1 MSSQQVYFL
10 SDFLANGSC
19 IMCMTGRCNRKESH
33 GEPFPQ
39 QFCQFIQNPTK
50 IRVVDDSIKKAKLD
64 FGNKKA
70 FFTTCNYVNGNC
82 RNCESGRTKMITIN
96 NQKITICYPD
106 STKIKHQMPVGL
118 HCDFK
123 LVLKGNNFD
132 ISILPFQQK
141 KIQREEPVTK
151 IVVQD
156 TTSLTEQNFPTLSG
170 NVSNTS
176 NTSSNMLDFKQIK
189 DSMEKENNEKEK
201 FRLEEEQKRQIC
213 PILYD
218 SSKKTSND
226 DSLLLIKKINDLQ
239 KIIKL
244 MEEKNNKNEWIIKNS
259 TRYDDIYDDMK
270 SLNTIITEQYLSTN
284 FGDYL
289 LA

>member
-1 MSSQQVYFL
+1 MAIQQIYFL
-10 SDFLANGSC
+10 SDFLRNDSC

-33 GEPFPQ
+33 GEPFPK

-50 IRVVDDSIKKAKLD
+50 IRGVDDSIKKAKLD
-64 FGNKKA
+64 FGNKKP

-82 RNCESGRTKMITIN
+82 RNCVSGRTKMITIN

-106 STKIKHQMPVGL
+106 SNKIKHQMPVGL

-132 ISILPFQQK
+132 ISILPFQQ
-141 KIQREEPVTK
+141 REEPDTK
-151 IVVQD
+151 IVVED
-156 TTSLTEQNFPTLSG
+156 TTSLTEHNFPILSG
-170 NVSNTS
+170 NVLNTL
-176 NTSSNMLDFKQIK
+176 NTLDTSSKMLDFKQIK
-189 DSMEKENNEKEK
+189 DSMEQENCEKEK
-201 FRLEEEQKRQIC
+201 LRLEEEQKRKIC

-226 DSLLLIKKINDLQ
+226 DSLLLIKQINDLK
-239 KIIKL
+239 KIIKQ

-259 TRYDDIYDDMK
+259 TRYDDIYEDMK
-270 SLNTIITEQYLSTN
+270 SLNTIITKQYLSTN